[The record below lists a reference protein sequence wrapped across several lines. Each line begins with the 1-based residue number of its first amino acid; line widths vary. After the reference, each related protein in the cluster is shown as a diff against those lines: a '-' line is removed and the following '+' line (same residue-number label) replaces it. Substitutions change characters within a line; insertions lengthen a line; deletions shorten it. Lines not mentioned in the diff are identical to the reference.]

1 MWVDTTAEDARRR
14 WEDSFRMLQRPHVHF
29 RRSSR
34 LKDSARVG
42 ICCLSVSL
50 PLASLDLQGESENF
64 LSILAYSTSLAC
76 SDESSIQAS
85 HSGSGLSLIEKIALL
100 IIIIIATI
108 TETAIFP
115 PGRSQRGQP
124 FWFDETKTN
133 RISSDG
139 IKYHRVDRR
148 GGHSHGLA
156 RPVS

>member
-1 MWVDTTAEDARRR
+1 
-14 WEDSFRMLQRPHVHF
+14 MLQRPHVHF

-42 ICCLSVSL
+42 FCCLSVSL

-100 IIIIIATI
+100 IIIT
-108 TETAIFP
+108 F
-115 PGRSQRGQP
+115 RDCNVRY
-124 FWFDETKTN
+124 TN
-133 RISSDG
+133 DTGKPRLFCLD
-139 IKYHRVDRR
+139 
-148 GGHSHGLA
+148 
-156 RPVS
+156 